1 MKIVKY
7 IIEKITCAILFFI
20 LIFLSNF
27 SDALYFKL
35 VQIFLINNN
44 LDDKNLNTIQIDKE
58 TKIIIGVFKIQSF
71 SLNFVI
77 NSENNIFRNNNNKI
91 SNPKSILL

>member
-35 VQIFLINNN
+35 V
-44 LDDKNLNTIQIDKE
+44 
-58 TKIIIGVFKIQSF
+58 
-71 SLNFVI
+71 
-77 NSENNIFRNNNNKI
+77 
-91 SNPKSILL
+91 